1 MLPSSQL
8 IGPVFSVHKRV
19 HDSVAAG
26 LDCRFVDGFLPLECT
41 NFPG

>member
-1 MLPSSQL
+1 MSPSSQL
-8 IGPVFSVHKRV
+8 IRPVFSVHKGG

-41 NFPG
+41 NVPG